1 MGGGAF
7 TSALLSGARAVT
19 SPPALWLARP
29 EQSGGHGRPGGG
41 FLCPHRCLTGALL
54 CVQGRPG
61 DLGPIGYQG
70 MKVCLCLLSEWSAL
84 PGAQTLLGSSQGTG
98 PQDTSDTPSL
108 LCLLCREK
116 KGAEGRR

>member
-7 TSALLSGARAVT
+7 TSGLLSGAQAVT

-70 MKVCLCLLSEWSAL
+70 MKVCLRLPSEWSAL
-84 PGAQTLLGSSQGTG
+84 PGPRHFWARPRALGPRT
-98 PQDTSDTPSL
+98 PVTPPSL

-116 KGAEGRR
+116 KGAGGRR